1 MKIKLL
7 QQILRLHFYGSHLAF
22 FGQTATRNVSL
33 KDQTA
38 HVSDWHKP
46 QSSLELTPRMA
57 PAPARQGP
65 SCRQD
70 SPGRLAS
77 LRWHVPSPG
86 RSKHWSSA
94 AGAHREE
101 ENSAFLLLVPAH
113 RYSSAFIT
121 TCLLSIHVPL
131 TFLDAIAN
139 TLNTNTPNNPFLLQV
154 WSYRTDGTFKTARK
168 SSSSQYA
175 LATKEGEWG
184 NVEHKASSQFW
195 YF

>member
-1 MKIKLL
+1 MTRALSW
-7 QQILRLHFYGSHLAF
+7 QIQALIQRG
-22 FGQTATRNVSL
+22 
-33 KDQTA
+33 
-38 HVSDWHKP
+38 WC
-46 QSSLELTPRMA
+46 TPR
-57 PAPARQGP
+57 G
-65 SCRQD
+65 
-70 SPGRLAS
+70 GKLS
-77 LRWHVPSPG
+77 L
-86 RSKHWSSA
+86 SA
-94 AGAHREE
+94 VSTGT
-101 ENSAFLLLVPAH
+101 

-184 NVEHKASSQFW
+184 NVEHKVSSQF
-195 YF
+195 